1 MGWRTELKIKDLISA
16 EDVTPERAW
25 ELGVEVARRIKRRDV
40 FTPDVGEELFE
51 RFRNAGN
58 QEQFND
64 ALELLYDAAD
74 NERVWVA

>member
-1 MGWRTELKIKDLISA
+1 MPWKSELKIKDLISA
-16 EDVTPERAW
+16 EDVIPGRAW
-25 ELGVEVARRIKRRDV
+25 ELGVEVAWRIKRRDV

-51 RFRNAGN
+51 RFRSVGN
-58 QEQFND
+58 QEEFND